1 MKTSIIAYQID
12 SKKELQPRVK
22 AGSLGECL
30 RALYAGLEKNERI
43 GKKFFKIGKTQPI
56 QFNHLKGSRYL
67 QINNVRPN
75 TYSVKQ
81 AIIAFEEL
89 EKSTK

>member
-1 MKTSIIAYQID
+1 MKPTIIAYQID
-12 SKKELQPRVK
+12 SKNELQPRVV
-22 AGSLGECL
+22 ANSLGECL
-30 RALYAGLEKNERI
+30 KALYSGLEKNERI

-56 QFNHLKGSRYL
+56 QFKHLKGSRYL

-81 AIIAFEEL
+81 AIMSFEEL